1 MLISGSTSSVSYEL
15 LHFDSL
21 PSTNDYLKSPLP
33 EEVDS
38 SLPVFV
44 LADQQTAGRGRLG
57 RSWDSP
63 KGGIYMS
70 LLWPLP
76 VTAEQAVSLPLLTAL
91 AVRLALQPYFK
102 QAIVVKWP
110 NDLLVQRGDEP
121 QKLAGILVELAGE
134 KLIIGVGVNVWNQAD
149 SGSSLLEELSRG
161 LIHRMLE
168 YLIRYFELGST
179 FAMFADEYR
188 QHMARIGDY
197 VELRNATGQLLAAGT
212 LEGISDA
219 GHVIIA
225 SETNRQ
231 AIPSGDVTFRA
242 N

>member
-1 MLISGSTSSVSYEL
+1 
-15 LHFDSL
+15 
-21 PSTNDYLKSPLP
+21 
-33 EEVDS
+33 
-38 SLPVFV
+38 
-44 LADQQTAGRGRLG
+44 
-57 RSWDSP
+57 
-63 KGGIYMS
+63 MS

-91 AVRLALQPYFK
+91 AVRLALQPYAE
-102 QAIVVKWP
+102 QTIVVKWP
-110 NDLLVQRGDEP
+110 NDLLVMQGDEL
-121 QKLAGILVELAGE
+121 QKLAGILVELTGE
-134 KLIIGVGVNVWNQAD
+134 KLIIGVGVNVWDQAD
-149 SGSSLLEELSRG
+149 SSSKLLEGLSRG

-168 YLIRYFELGST
+168 YLERYFELGST

-212 LEGISDA
+212 LEGINDA

-225 SETNRQ
+225 SDTTRQ